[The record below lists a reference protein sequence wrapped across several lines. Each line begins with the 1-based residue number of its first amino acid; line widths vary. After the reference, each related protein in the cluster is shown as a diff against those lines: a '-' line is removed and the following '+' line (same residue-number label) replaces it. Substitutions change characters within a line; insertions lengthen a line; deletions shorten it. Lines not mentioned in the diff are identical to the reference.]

1 MSLLGDKAQ
10 FDEVFNDPPK
20 RAWISPEC
28 LGSICSQNCTGH
40 SDVSEN
46 DISGST
52 RFHEVGAGGIDK
64 GTINQA
70 DLFCIGSHLDGQN
83 TSQDQ
88 QQLRYPRKLWIFSK
102 VKGEPSIVL
111 EKWLQTHLHNPFPN
125 IEELQ
130 KISAETCLTHFQT
143 QAWFACTRNS
153 KSHRKQQIN
162 ISKDKLRIIEQ
173 NFENLQSEKVEKN
186 LEHSNFPKL
195 QKKLQPKIMHGQY
208 RGEEKSLEPAQLPT
222 CNGDWVDKW
231 LEIVVEDTICKMQL
245 SSPHEGQRRD
255 HCEAQSSAVHFK
267 ARRSNTFITSITGGS
282 AHPSGD
288 FGGGLGGRGSES
300 CASSFGSSR
309 SHASIASHA
318 SWAGRQGRKKLPP
331 NDFSKVFSAET
342 KARKYECTWC
352 WEPFKT
358 KYDWRRHEES
368 QHAPQIEWVC
378 VLDGL
383 DGLCKIQESGAL
395 NQSCVYCGYD
405 RPNES
410 HYSMHGFSSCLKKP
424 VRERSFD
431 RKDHLIQHLRCTHNC
446 EAYQASRIARN
457 SSQPLQA
464 PDACIWECPFCV
476 CGVMTWKDRTF
487 HVSKH
492 FEEGICS
499 NLFLRRVCDY
509 FRCAAP
515 SDFYMHSSCFDNF
528 TYRKDAMSHVKSKH
542 PNFIVAVAKNF
553 ASSQNYPPPSYLK
566 PGI

>member
-52 RFHEVGAGGIDK
+52 RFHEVGAGGIGK

-88 QQLRYPRKLWIFSK
+88 QQLRYARKLWIFSK

-111 EKWLQTHLHNPFPN
+111 ERWLQTHLHNPFPN

-130 KISAETCLTHFQT
+130 KISAETGLTHFQT
-143 QAWFACTRNS
+143 QAWFACARNL
-153 KSHRKQQIN
+153 KSQRKQQIN

-186 LEHSNFPKL
+186 LEHSNFPKP

-208 RGEEKSLEPAQLPT
+208 CGGENSLEPAQ
-222 CNGDWVDKW
+222 DWVDKW
-231 LEIVVEDTICKMQL
+231 LETVVEDSVCKIQL
-245 SSPHEGQRRD
+245 SSLHEGQRRD
-255 HCEAQSSAVHFK
+255 RCEAQSSAFRFK
-267 ARRSNTFITSITGGS
+267 ARRSNTFITSITDGS
-282 AHPSGD
+282 AHPNS
-288 FGGGLGGRGSES
+288 GGGLGGRGSES
-300 CASSFGSSR
+300 CASSFESSR

-318 SWAGRQGRKKLPP
+318 SWAGRQGRKILPP
-331 NDFSKVFSAET
+331 DDSSKISSAET
-342 KARKYECTWC
+342 KARNYECTWC

-378 VLDGL
+378 MLNGL
-383 DGLCKIQESGAL
+383 DGLCKVQESGAP
-395 NQSCVYCGYD
+395 NESCVYCDYD
-405 RPNES
+405 EPNES
-410 HYSMHGFSSCLKKP
+410 HYSMHGFSSCLNKP

-431 RKDHLIQHLRCTHNC
+431 RKDHLIQHLRSTHKC
-446 EAYQASRIARN
+446 EAHQASRIARN

-464 PDACIWECPFCV
+464 QDACIWECPFCV

-492 FEEGICS
+492 FEEGVCS
-499 NLFLRRVCDY
+499 DLFLASFGDY
-509 FRCAAP
+509 FWCTAP
-515 SDFYMHSSCFDNF
+515 TGIYMHPSCPENF
-528 TYRKDAMSHVKSKH
+528 TYRKDVMSHVKSKH
-542 PNFIVAVAKNF
+542 PDFFFAMAKNF
-553 ASSQNYPPPSYLK
+553 VSLQK
-566 PGI
+566 